1 MIWRWAGRALAAA
14 VVLLA
19 TFAIGGAVSAMNRLP
34 GLQPWHRLI
43 TGLEPRASDMDERF
57 TLADYLGREAAV
69 FEEAKKR
76 VDATVA
82 IDADPAIP
90 NRYVAASRSAP
101 ARLPIDLNRTREQTP
116 PQIRGGALLVHGL
129 TDAPYSMRAI
139 ADRLHAAGYYT
150 LSLRLQGHGTVPG
163 GLVNATWEDW
173 AAAVRM
179 GARHTRQTI
188 GDGLPLVLV
197 GYSNGGALA
206 INYVLETLG
215 DDRLPAAT
223 KVVLVSP
230 MVGVSPMARLARMI
244 SLLGPV
250 PFFEKARWV
259 DIVPEYNPVKYNS
272 FPANAAVQTSRFTR
286 AIQTSLAR
294 AAGDGRLARFP
305 PVLAF
310 QSVVDT
316 TVSAPAVVYDLYDRL
331 PEGRH
336 ELVLFDINRQS
347 GVQAFT
353 RPGAV
358 LPRLTSEGTRRYT
371 VTLVTNT
378 ATDTPGVSAMTVA
391 AGSTSL
397 NSEALGLEWPR
408 DMFSLSHIALPFPH
422 DDPVYGGDSVYGEAG
437 GVALGRVVPRGE
449 KDVLVVPLDALMR
462 VSWNPFFSYM
472 AGRIER
478 WLD

>member
-1 MIWRWAGRALAAA
+1 
-14 VVLLA
+14 
-19 TFAIGGAVSAMNRLP
+19 
-34 GLQPWHRLI
+34 
-43 TGLEPRASDMDERF
+43 
-57 TLADYLGREAAV
+57 
-69 FEEAKKR
+69 
-76 VDATVA
+76 
-82 IDADPAIP
+82 
-90 NRYVAASRSAP
+90 
-101 ARLPIDLNRTREQTP
+101 
-116 PQIRGGALLVHGL
+116 
-129 TDAPYSMRAI
+129 MRAI

-150 LSLRLQGHGTVPG
+150 LSLRMQGHGTVPG
-163 GLVNATWEDW
+163 GLVNVTWEDW

-179 GARHTRQTI
+179 GARHARQTI

-197 GYSNGGALA
+197 GYSNGGALV

-286 AIQTSLAR
+286 AIQDQPRAR
-294 AAGDGRLARFP
+294 GRPTGASPGFRRCWRFSPWWTRRSARP
-305 PVLAF
+305 LLSPICTIACR
-310 QSVVDT
+310 Q
-316 TVSAPAVVYDLYDRL
+316 
-331 PEGRH
+331 GGH

-358 LPRLTSEGTRRYT
+358 LPRLTNAGTRRYT
-371 VTLVTNT
+371 ATLVTNT
-378 ATDTPGVSAMTVA
+378 ATDTPRRVGDDGVRRIDEPQFGAAWPGVA
-391 AGSTSL
+391 R
-397 NSEALGLEWPR
+397 E
-408 DMFSLSHIALPFPH
+408 MFSLSHIALPFPH
-422 DDPVYGGDSVYGEAG
+422 DDPVYGGESVYGEAG

-449 KDVLVVPLDALMR
+449 KDVLLVPLDALMR
-462 VSWNPFFSYM
+462 VSWNPFFSYL
-472 AGRIER
+472 AARIER
-478 WLD
+478 WID